1 MTLSSTSNASVSP
14 AELHKGS
21 GLAVEKSQSRWY
33 IAECKPTKERV
44 IRTMLKNAEYEV
56 YVASQAK
63 ERIYA
68 SRNRRMTE
76 TVVIPGKVFV
86 RTDENKLMGIMLGY
100 SSVHRFML
108 NRAHKDRTYAF
119 VPDDQMQQLQY
130 VLGQAENPVFFTTE
144 DLQVG
149 QQIRVMR
156 GPLAGLKGWFHEKGH
171 ISYIVIKMEMG
182 TSHYIFTEVP
192 LEDIQPL

>member
-1 MTLSSTSNASVSP
+1 
-14 AELHKGS
+14 
-21 GLAVEKSQSRWY
+21 
-33 IAECKPTKERV
+33 
-44 IRTMLKNAEYEV
+44 MLKNAEYEV

-63 ERIYA
+63 ERVYA

-86 RTDENKLMGIMLGY
+86 HTEQDKLMGIMLGY
-100 SSVHRFML
+100 SPVYRFML

-130 VLGQAENPVFFTTE
+130 VLGQAENPVFFTAE
-144 DLQVG
+144 DLQVN
-149 QQIRVMR
+149 QRIRVMR
-156 GPLAGLKGWFHEKGH
+156 GPLAGLEGWFHEKGH
-171 ISYIVIKMEMG
+171 ISYIVVKMEMG

-192 LEDIQPL
+192 IEDIQPL